1 MMTIHGAK
9 GLEFNHV
16 YVVGMEEDLFPSQ
29 MMLQSRAD
37 LEEER
42 RLFYVAV
49 TRAEKKLIMSYAE
62 TRYQWGRLKPCEP
75 SRFLD
80 EIDPKY
86 LQFAKNIRRAVEET
100 HRLPQG
106 FVRMSSKEQKM
117 PDFGTSNAPTPT
129 NILIQRPS
137 VTRPAVIGNT
147 YKPSTDFTPSD
158 TKNLAE
164 NDRVEHLKFGFGKVK
179 KIDINGTDRKATIQ
193 FEGTI
198 GEKTLLL
205 SFAKLRIL

>member
-1 MMTIHGAK
+1 
-9 GLEFNHV
+9 
-16 YVVGMEEDLFPSQ
+16 
-29 MMLQSRAD
+29 
-37 LEEER
+37 
-42 RLFYVAV
+42 
-49 TRAEKKLIMSYAE
+49 
-62 TRYQWGRLKPCEP
+62 
-75 SRFLD
+75 LD

-179 KIDINGTDRKATIQ
+179 KIDVNGTDRKATIQ